1 MKIDPETNS
10 EKIKIYTDD
19 QDRCKGDALIMYA
32 LEESVQIALD
42 MLNNREIRPKFP
54 VEI

>member
-19 QDRCKGDALIMYA
+19 QDRCKVIP
-32 LEESVQIALD
+32 
-42 MLNNREIRPKFP
+42 NNKI
-54 VEI
+54 